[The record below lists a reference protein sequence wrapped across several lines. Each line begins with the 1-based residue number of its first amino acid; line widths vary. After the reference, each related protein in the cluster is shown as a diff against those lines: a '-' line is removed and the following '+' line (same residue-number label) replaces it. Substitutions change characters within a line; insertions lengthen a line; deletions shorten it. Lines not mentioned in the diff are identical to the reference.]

1 MLEGRRLHASDDNGF
16 SDPYCKVT
24 LGTATKK
31 TAIIKKT
38 LNPNWNHKM
47 TFLVK
52 NRQEKIVFEVFDW
65 DLGKKG
71 TKKQPHFP
79 VSFAICSDDF
89 IGYVSIPIASLLSN
103 TTMTHTLVLEKLKE
117 DDEVEGEIVVKTVME
132 HVFEKDSHKYDSFYT
147 SSDYTL
153 PEDRVIYADEASNLS
168 DDEDGDLPAAS
179 ATKESC
185 DQPSPNVRNKFLSLF

>member
-47 TFLVK
+47 TFFVK

-71 TKKQPHFP
+71 TKKQPHSLFH
-79 VSFAICSDDF
+79 SRFAQ
-89 IGYVSIPIASLLSN
+89 
-103 TTMTHTLVLEKLKE
+103 M
-117 DDEVEGEIVVKTVME
+117 
-132 HVFEKDSHKYDSFYT
+132 T
-147 SSDYTL
+147 SSGTCRSRSRL
-153 PEDRVIYADEASNLS
+153 
-168 DDEDGDLPAAS
+168 
-179 ATKESC
+179 C
-185 DQPSPNVRNKFLSLF
+185 SPTQR